1 MHFGYVAEMEQIES
15 LEKELKEAKMKCAQ
29 LSSYLE
35 TRKKQ
40 KIADEQTEKVWEIY
54 FLKH

>member
-1 MHFGYVAEMEQIES
+1 VHFGYVAEMEQIES

-40 KIADEQTEKVWEIY
+40 KIADEQTEKV
-54 FLKH
+54 